1 MPQSPPETW
10 KQPEAELFRLL
21 IENLR
26 DYAVFVI
33 DGGRR
38 VRTWNPGAE
47 RLLGYRE
54 AEIIGQSADV
64 FFTPEDVRDDEPERE
79 MRVALQS
86 GCANDD
92 RWHIRKDGSR
102 FWAGG
107 VMVPLRDDAGDL
119 RGFAKIMRDR
129 TEWRVHEDQLADSEA
144 RKRAELAVVRA
155 LGAAANV
162 SDGVGGALQAVCAD
176 LDWGVGLFW
185 SVSDNGKALVF
196 GQSSG
201 KPGQPTTEFETESR
215 LRTFVKGE
223 GLPGRVWATG
233 KAAWILDLARDD
245 NFPRAAAAAKQKLH
259 SAFASPIVIAD
270 EVRGVIEFFSTSP
283 RRADTET
290 AELMATIAGSVG
302 QFLDRLEVQEKLR
315 ESEGRL
321 RLALEAGHMGVWDW
335 DIRTSE
341 ITWSDSLEPMHGLAP
356 GSFGGGFSDFQKL
369 VHREDQERV
378 VAAIWQALE
387 HGAGYNIEYRTIWPD
402 GSMHWIAG
410 KGKVFTSA
418 DGEPLRMI
426 GIGMDVTPQKRS
438 QQRAHFLADASAT
451 LAVLVDFQSTLQRV
465 ASLAVPDFADWVA
478 IDLLESDGALR
489 RVAVAHVNP
498 AKVQLAHEVHRRFPP
513 DPTKDEGVWRI
524 ISSGEPTL
532 FSDISEQL
540 LRRTV
545 KDRELL
551 NILRELGIRSYIGV
565 PLRVRGKV
573 LGAIAFIAAES
584 GQRFDEADLAVAQD
598 LADRAAIAIENAQL
612 YRELRDADRRKDEFL
627 ATLAHEL
634 RNPLAPIRNALQ
646 LLRMPG
652 ASAAVADDARQM
664 MERQLQQM
672 VRLVDDLLDVSRIT
686 RNRLELRRER
696 IEFAAVIQN
705 AVETSRPLI
714 DQGRHTLTVH
724 LPPEAVYLDGD
735 AVRLAQ
741 VFSNLLNN
749 SAKYTEPGG
758 KISLTAAVD
767 DGQVAVRVA
776 DTGIGIPAESLPQV
790 FEMFSQVERNLNRAQ
805 GGLGIGLTLVRRLV
819 EMHGGSVE
827 AHSAGPG
834 QGSEFVVRLPT
845 VAPATEEA
853 APRNEPAPA
862 AEPAASS
869 RVLVVDDN
877 LDAAKSLAALLK
889 MQGHEVR
896 VAHDGRS
903 ALEVA
908 AGFLPQFV
916 LLDIGMPGMDGYEV
930 ARRLRT
936 IPDLQRAR
944 LAALTGWG
952 QPEDRRRS
960 AEAGFDFHLVKP
972 VEPQRL
978 QELLESG

>member
-1 MPQSPPETW
+1 MPQPQPETW

-33 DGGRR
+33 DGQRR

-47 RLLGYRE
+47 RLLGYRD
-54 AEIIGQSADV
+54 AEIIGQSADA
-64 FFTPEDVRDDEPERE
+64 FFTPEDICDGEPERE
-79 MRVALQS
+79 MRVAMQT

-92 RWHIRKDGSR
+92 RWHMRKDGSR

-107 VMVPLRDDAGDL
+107 VMVPLRDEAGDL

-129 TEWRVHEDQLADSEA
+129 TEWRLHEDQLANSEA
-144 RKRAELAVVRA
+144 RKHAELAVARA
-155 LGAAANV
+155 LGETANV
-162 SDGVGGALQAVCAD
+162 SDGVLGALKAVCAN
-176 LDWGVGLFW
+176 LDWDVGLFW

-196 GQSSG
+196 GQSAG
-201 KPGQPTTEFETESR
+201 KPGQATTEFETESR

-223 GLPGRVWATG
+223 GLPGRAWATG
-233 KAAWILDLARDD
+233 KAAWIPDLARDD
-245 NFPRAAAAAKQKLH
+245 NFPRAAAAVKQKLQ

-283 RRADTET
+283 RHANTET

-356 GSFGGGFSDFQKL
+356 GSFGGGFSDFQRL
-369 VHREDQERV
+369 VHPEDQERV

-387 HGAGYNIEYRTIWPD
+387 HGAAYNIEYRTIWPD
-402 GSMHWIAG
+402 GSTHWIAG

-426 GIGMDVTPQKRS
+426 GIGMDVTPQKRA

-451 LAVLVDFQSTLQRV
+451 LAVLVDFHSTLQRV
-465 ASLAVPDFADWVA
+465 ASLAVPNFADWAA
-478 IDLLESDGALR
+478 IDLLESDGTLQ

-532 FSDISEQL
+532 FSDISEEL

-584 GQRFDEADLAVAQD
+584 GHRFDEADLAVAQD

-652 ASAAVADDARQM
+652 ASVAVADDARLM

-696 IEFAAVIQN
+696 IEFAAVIQS
-705 AVETSRPLI
+705 AIETSRPLI
-714 DQGRHTLTVH
+714 EQGRHKLTVH
-724 LPPEAVYLDGD
+724 LPTDGVYLDGD

-758 KISLTAAVD
+758 DISLTAQVD
-767 DGQVAVRVA
+767 DGQVVVRVA

-827 AHSAGPG
+827 AHSAGPEK
-834 QGSEFVVRLPT
+834 GSEFVVRLPT
-845 VAPATEEA
+845 VAPAPAEA
-853 APRNEPAPA
+853 APRDEPAPA
-862 AEPAASS
+862 AEAAAPS

-896 VAHDGRS
+896 VAYDGRS
-903 ALEVA
+903 ALELA

-936 IPDLQRAR
+936 IPNLQRAR

-960 AEAGFDFHLVKP
+960 AEAGFDYHLVKP